1 MSGAN
6 PKIQPHPK
14 TATAPTPRLHSPQML
29 NRDVVI
35 TGLGAI
41 TGHGVGVD
49 AMWQGLLEG
58 RSALAPISAFDAS
71 GFPCSIAAEIPDF
84 SARDYVP
91 KSYRKAVKVMARD
104 IQIAVAAARLAVEDA
119 GLTTKDLAEG
129 ETPTYAPDRV
139 GCQIGA
145 GLIACEIDEL
155 TRALITSVGDNGDF
169 DHRAW
174 GNGGMNNLPPLWLLK
189 YLPNMLACHVTI
201 LHGCEGPS
209 NTITC
214 AEASGLLSLGESL
227 RVIQRDDA
235 DACFS
240 GGAESK
246 LNLMGMARLELAGRL
261 APTTP
266 DDATHAADLVRPFDP
281 DATGTLAA
289 EGGGVVILEEARHA
303 QARGATSYAEVLGF
317 GAAQGPPP
325 FPVLDLADADD
336 LHTGESPSDGLRW
349 AIESALADA
358 GVSADD
364 IDAIVPTGSGIRDAD
379 AIEADA
385 LRAVFGERLASV
397 PLVTIR
403 PSLGDCQAGNG
414 ALQIA
419 VAAQCLRTQQLPARL
434 HAGTPAAGLDASA
447 ADARPAPLRRVLVC
461 SSSLGGQSAAVVLGR
476 AAPEGTQHAN
486 QG

>member
-1 MSGAN
+1 M
-6 PKIQPHPK
+6 
-14 TATAPTPRLHSPQML
+14 PRH
-29 NRDVVI
+29 VVI
-35 TGLGAI
+35 TGLGTVCALG
-41 TGHGVGVD
+41 TGID
-49 AMWQGLLEG
+49 ALWQGLLEG
-58 RSALAPISAFDAS
+58 RSGLGAIARIDAS
-71 GFPCSIAAEIPDF
+71 GFRSSLGGEVPDF
-84 SARDYVP
+84 SAKSFVP
-91 KSYRKAVKVMARD
+91 KHYRKAVKVMARD
-104 IQIAVAAARLAVEDA
+104 TELAVGAALVAVQDA
-119 GLTTKDLAEG
+119 GLATRATIEDEQN
-129 ETPTYAPDRV
+129 PTYPPARV

-145 GLIACEIDEL
+145 GLIAAETDEL
-155 TRALITSVGDNGDF
+155 APAIATATDDSGTFREKL
-169 DHRAW
+169 W
-174 GNGGMNNLPPLWLLK
+174 GTNADAGGTGGMNNLQPLWLLK

-266 DDATHAADLVRPFDP
+266 ADATHAADLVRPFDP
-281 DATGTLAA
+281 GATGTLAA
-289 EGGGVVILEEARHA
+289 EGGGVVILEEAGRA
-303 QARGATSYAEVLGF
+303 QARGATAYAEVLGF

-358 GVSADD
+358 GVNAHE
-364 IDAIVPTGSGIRDAD
+364 IDAIVPTGSGIIDAD
-379 AIEADA
+379 TIEADA

-403 PSLGDCQAGNG
+403 PFLGDCQAGNG

-434 HAGTPAAGLDASA
+434 HAGTPAAGLDAGS
-447 ADARPAPLRRVLVC
+447 ADAQPAPLRRVLVC
-461 SSSLGGQSAAVVLGR
+461 STSLGGQSAAVVLGR
-476 AAPEGTQHAN
+476 AAPADAQHTN